1 MMGEKKRIP
10 ITLKNMGNL
19 KKTKQSRC
27 NVIPMA
33 SGRCYLQSH
42 GNFFK
47 VSPLSRPSTSPA
59 KIRKKAK
66 KQIWILFFKA
76 NKSREIDR
84 KKWESS
90 GKSNKRETKPKN
102 IKNRAIAMM
111 AVCTEKARCLA
122 VWLLLLLLFFWFF
135 YLYYV
140 SFLLLVWACQP
151 FRLDCRFFAFIFA
164 FTLAAQ
170 S

>member
-1 MMGEKKRIP
+1 
-10 ITLKNMGNL
+10 MGNL

-66 KQIWILFFKA
+66 SKFEF
-76 NKSREIDR
+76 
-84 KKWESS
+84 
-90 GKSNKRETKPKN
+90 
-102 IKNRAIAMM
+102 
-111 AVCTEKARCLA
+111 
-122 VWLLLLLLFFWFF
+122 
-135 YLYYV
+135 
-140 SFLLLVWACQP
+140 SFLRQTSRG
-151 FRLDCRFFAFIFA
+151 RLIVKNGK
-164 FTLAAQ
+164 AQ
-170 S
+170 ANQTREKRNPKI